1 MGGHADQIAST
12 PPAGSARTLGAVTL
26 TDGTYRIGPS
36 TGRLLIRTGRAGL
49 GRRAG
54 HDLTIEATRWSGE
67 AVVDVGD
74 PGRSSV
80 SVTVETGSLEVREGT
95 GGLKA
100 LTDADRAEIKRT
112 LEDKAL
118 LHTAEHPTITFRSTG
133 ITGTPQSFEI
143 TGELTIKG
151 RTHPATVHG
160 KENNGGPLRGWAT
173 VTQSTW
179 GIKPY
184 TAFLGALRLA
194 DDIRVE
200 FEVARLAPT
209 DGPGSPRTGQT

>member
-1 MGGHADQIAST
+1 M
-12 PPAGSARTLGAVTL
+12 TLI
-26 TDGTYRIGPS
+26 DGTYRLGPPA
-36 TGRLLIRTGRAGL
+36 GRLLIRTGRAGL

-67 AVVDVGD
+67 AVVAVGEPD
-74 PGRSSV
+74 RSSV
-80 SVTVETGSLEVREGT
+80 NVTVETGSLEILEGT

-112 LEDKAL
+112 LAGAAL
-118 LHTAEHPTITFRSTG
+118 LHTAGHPTITFRSTRV
-133 ITGTPQSFEI
+133 TGTPQSFEI
-143 TGELTIKG
+143 TGDLTVKG
-151 RTHPATVHG
+151 RTRPVTVHG
-160 KENNGGPLRGWAT
+160 TAHGNGSDDGLLRCWAT

-194 DDIRVE
+194 DDVRME
-200 FEVARLAPT
+200 FEAVGLEPAGGLEAAE
-209 DGPGSPRTGQT
+209 GLG